1 MTQNRFTALAV
12 ASAVVLTAC
21 ATDAPDVT
29 DVTDVSAKQAKVEAS
44 GSVTTV
50 MRGLN
55 APRGLAFG
63 PEGAL
68 SVAEAGTATVTSYCV
83 SLPRFRTC
91 FSGTGSI
98 SRLFTGEQTRIV
110 SGLPSGFDGEIGGPS
125 HIDFQGRGNGFVTIG
140 LGTPPDARS
149 GLGPRGAQLGTLVRF
164 KPNGSTLTGAP
175 FVPGAARIFRVV
187 EGSTPTVY
195 VDGLTQVTDFDFGRD
210 GSLYATQYGSF
221 PFFNGPGSV
230 VKVTT
235 AGVKTTVLGGLT
247 RPTGVIVGA
256 DGAVYVSNRGA
267 SEAVGEVLR
276 LAP

>member
-21 ATDAPDVT
+21 ATDAP

-68 SVAEAGTATVTSYCV
+68 YVAEAGTATVTSYCV

-164 KPNGSTLTGAP
+164 
-175 FVPGAARIFRVV
+175 
-187 EGSTPTVY
+187 
-195 VDGLTQVTDFDFGRD
+195 
-210 GSLYATQYGSF
+210 
-221 PFFNGPGSV
+221 
-230 VKVTT
+230 
-235 AGVKTTVLGGLT
+235 
-247 RPTGVIVGA
+247 
-256 DGAVYVSNRGA
+256 
-267 SEAVGEVLR
+267 
-276 LAP
+276 